1 MDAKVT
7 GESMGAKVTGESIV
21 PKILLSSEERESAL
35 EVTVI
40 TAILKEGEVEI
51 LQRRNLSLVRDDA

>member
-21 PKILLSSEERESAL
+21 PKILLSSDERESSL

-40 TAILKEGEVEI
+40 TVILKEGEVEI